1 VNTGRNDL
9 CPCGSGKK
17 YKYCCLTKRADPH
30 PPGLAQSILDEIVET
45 AAERPVSTLDELN
58 ALATQAMNQR
68 NRSALAEFCGL
79 TSDQMSHLLYAPF
92 TSPETVCFSTGMRP
106 VANAGVMRV
115 FIALVEAI
123 GESGLKATAT
133 GNLPLKF
140 CKALAQQLREEED
153 DNDTRLL
160 LIGGI
165 RSEKDLEVLHCTRLV
180 AQLAGLIR
188 KYGGKFVLT
197 RKCRDMLACEDYDG
211 LYFELFKAYSTKFNW
226 GYRDGYSEAG
236 IVQLSFLYT
245 LFLLVTYGDVQ
256 RPQKFYEDKFLTAFP
271 MALEMF
277 SDSSYW
283 SAEDEARRCYFLRS
297 LDRFAAFFGLA
308 ELKPESQ
315 ELFPNSYVIGKSALL
330 DRFVTFW

>member
-1 VNTGRNDL
+1 VKTGRNDL

-17 YKYCCLTKRADPH
+17 YKYCCLTTRASPQQ
-30 PPGLAQSILDEIVET
+30 PGLAQSILDEIVED
-45 AAERPVSTLDELN
+45 AAERPVATLDELN
-58 ALATQAMNQR
+58 ALATRAMNQR
-68 NRSALAEFCGL
+68 NRSALADFCGL
-79 TSDQMSHLLYAPF
+79 TPDQAFCMLYAPF
-92 TSPETVCFSTGMRP
+92 TSPETVCFSTGIQP
-106 VANAGVMRV
+106 DEHTGVMRV

-140 CKALAQQLREEED
+140 CKTLAQQLREEEK
-153 DNDTRLL
+153 DNDARLL

-188 KYGGKFVLT
+188 KYRGKFVLT
-197 RKCRDMLACEDYDG
+197 RKCRDMLACEDYG
-211 LYFELFKAYSTKFNW
+211 CLYFELFMAYSTKFNW
-226 GYRDGYSEAG
+226 GYRDGHAEAE
-236 IVQLSFLYT
+236 IVQASFLYT
-245 LFLLVTYGDVQ
+245 LFLLVKYGDVQ
-256 RPQKFYEDKFLTAFP
+256 RSQKFYEDKFLTAFP

-277 SDSSYW
+277 PEPSYS
-283 SAEDEARRCYFLRS
+283 SAEDQARHCYFLRS
-297 LDRFAAFFGLA
+297 LDRFANFFGLA

-315 ELFPNSYVIGKSALL
+315 ELYRRSYVIGKSALL